1 MEIFDE
7 IEELEA
13 IAPRE
18 DTDSGNQ
25 PELFAP
31 APAPAPDVVVP
42 VEEPVIPV
50 VAETVPVVE
59 EPVIPPMEIPTEFS
73 AREQALLQYIESLS
87 DKLRTTGVTIPDSVT
102 PTTDTSQVPN
112 FLEGTD
118 LDEAFGS
125 VEGFNKILASVYQRA
140 VEDTR
145 KALLPDIDRRLS
157 TQVVEQVQQQNSLRE
172 QVDGFFAENPDLAVM
187 RKTVAAV
194 ATEVAKEKPDLTL
207 PEVFAESALRTRQM
221 LHLPSPA
228 STVAKSADSART
240 PTPKPA
246 FVAQR
251 GSSTVRASSRE
262 ATVKTIADEIEEL
275 AAF

>member
-1 MEIFDE
+1 MEIFEE
-7 IEELEA
+7 IEELDA

-18 DTDSGNQ
+18 DGDSDNQ
-25 PELFAP
+25 LELFAP
-31 APAPAPDVVVP
+31 APDVAPS
-42 VEEPVIPV
+42 VEEPIAPV
-50 VAETVPVVE
+50 VAETVPVME
-59 EPVIPPMEIPTEFS
+59 ESVVPSVEIPTEFS
-73 AREQALLQYIESLS
+73 TREQALLQYIESLS
-87 DKLRTTGVTIPDSVT
+87 DKLRTTGVTLPETGVSTVDA
-102 PTTDTSQVPN
+102 PQVPN

-125 VEGFNKILASVYQRA
+125 VEGFNKILANVYQRA

-157 TQVVEQVQQQNSLRE
+157 SQVVEQVQQQATLRE
-172 QVDGFFAENPDLAVM
+172 QVDGFFTENPDLAVM
-187 RKTVAAV
+187 RRTVAAV

-207 PEVFAESALRTRQM
+207 PEVFAESATRTRQM

-228 STVAKSADSART
+228 SIATKSADSTRT
-240 PTPKPA
+240 PAPKPA

-262 ATVKTIADEIEEL
+262 ATVKTITDEIEEL

>member
-1 MEIFDE
+1 MEIFEE
-7 IEELEA
+7 IEELDA
-13 IAPRE
+13 ITPRE
-18 DTDSGNQ
+18 DEDSTNQ
-25 PELFAP
+25 LELFAP
-31 APAPAPDVVVP
+31 APAPAPDVTLP
-42 VEEPVIPV
+42 IEEPTSPT
-50 VAETVPVVE
+50 VAETVPIVE
-59 EPVIPPMEIPTEFS
+59 EPVAPPIEIPTEFS
-73 AREQALLQYIESLS
+73 TREQALLQYIENLS
-87 DKLRTTGVTIPDSVT
+87 DKLRTTGVALPDSGSSS
-102 PTTDTSQVPN
+102 TDIPQAPN

-118 LDEAFGS
+118 LEEAFGS

-187 RKTVAAV
+187 RRTVAAV

-207 PEVFAESALRTRQM
+207 PEVFAESATRTRQM

-228 STVAKSADSART
+228 PNTPKSVDSTRT
-240 PTPKPA
+240 PAPKPA

-251 GSSTVRASSRE
+251 GSSTVRASTRE